1 MVISACFTMK
11 FEYKISW
18 GRQSINMDIYSLF
31 FVPAMLSLVMPFF
44 VWGHVNFICIKKKS
58 IGHNLYD

>member
-1 MVISACFTMK
+1 MK

-18 GRQSINMDIYSLF
+18 GRQSVNMDIYSLF
-31 FVPAMLSLVMPFF
+31 FVPAMISLVKPFF